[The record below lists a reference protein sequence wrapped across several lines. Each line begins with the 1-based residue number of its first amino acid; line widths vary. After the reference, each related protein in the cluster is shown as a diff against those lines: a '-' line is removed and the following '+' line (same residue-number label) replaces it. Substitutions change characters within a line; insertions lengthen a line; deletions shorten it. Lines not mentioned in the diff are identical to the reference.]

1 MRSLKSMKKQ
11 YEKERSTLIKVK
23 NQYFKKAGV
32 CLFIGS
38 CFLSAG
44 IANVIY
50 GERSDSFI
58 KTTEFVL
65 SEIEEEA

>member
-11 YEKERSTLIKVK
+11 YEKERRTLIKTK

-32 CLFIGS
+32 CVFIGA

-44 IANVIY
+44 FANIIY

-65 SEIEEEA
+65 NEIEEEA